1 MCVKYVCSFVAREC
15 LSHRVKMNFNFTL
28 PLDKTIERP
37 PPIPQPAF
45 LLPPL
50 APSASARDIR
60 SRRDWERD
68 AKKWVPTRRYASPWC
83 LPRILRPSPTTP
95 FPLCWSTLPAPL
107 GTLENVTKILYWCL
121 LLFVVVGA
129 LFLYFISFFSAFL
142 MMLLKAIHKIS
153 HTATHNGN
161 SSSRRG
167 CNKICV
173 N

>member
-1 MCVKYVCSFVAREC
+1 MCAKYVCSFVAREC

-50 APSASARDIR
+50 APSAAARDIR

-83 LPRILRPSPTTP
+83 LPRILRPLTHDSLP
-95 FPLCWSTLPAPL
+95 PLLIYFASSFGHIRKRDKNFILMSSSFCCCWGS
-107 GTLENVTKILYWCL
+107 VFI
-121 LLFVVVGA
+121 F
-129 LFLYFISFFSAFL
+129 YFIFFLPFWW
-142 MMLLKAIHKIS
+142 
-153 HTATHNGN
+153 
-161 SSSRRG
+161 
-167 CNKICV
+167 CC
-173 N
+173 